1 MINNNLQMEFGSS
14 RLLMIDKVGREY
26 LTSNIENGE
35 FSYQKICEE
44 KITGHYKLEATF
56 QCIEKGM
63 QEKHY
68 RSDRPIFRI

>member
-44 KITGHYKLEATF
+44 KITGHYKLDLRF
-56 QCIEKGM
+56 
-63 QEKHY
+63 
-68 RSDRPIFRI
+68 